1 MTWRVAFLTA
11 LTLCAAAAPSERL
24 FPARPS
30 GAVLSMQEGVI
41 VQYRVEDL
49 AGTVTLRIRG
59 GRQITFNLGQPVRID
74 GHEIM
79 CKIAPTDNSAP
90 SEACRD
96 WPSNVFVGHNR
107 VRVTYWH
114 ATKLAL
120 KGQDVLVTD
129 EIRTLETS
137 AAHSSGSVVNNS
149 G

>member
-1 MTWRVAFLTA
+1 MSLIDTRRNQMFPVLSALQIETA
-11 LTLCAAAAPSERL
+11 RRFA
-24 FPARPS
+24 S
-30 GAVLSMQEGVI
+30 GAAQRFAPGEV
-41 VQYRVEDL
+41 
-49 AGTVTLRIRG
+49 
-59 GRQITFNLGQPVRID
+59 ID

-96 WPSNVFVGHNR
+96 WPANVVVGHTR

-114 ATKLAL
+114 ATKRAL
-120 KGQDVLVTD
+120 KGQDVPVTD

>member
-11 LTLCAAAAPSERL
+11 LTLCAAAAPSERF

-30 GAVLSMQEGVI
+30 GAVLSMQEGVL

-59 GRQITFNLGQPVRID
+59 GRQTTSNLGKPVRID
-74 GHEIM
+74 GHAIM

-96 WPSNVFVGHNR
+96 WPVVVGHTR

-114 ATKLAL
+114 ATKRAL
-120 KGQDVLVTD
+120 KGQDVLVKN
-129 EIRTLETS
+129 EIRTLDTS
-137 AAHSSGSVVNNS
+137 AAYSSGSVVNNS